1 MSMDM
6 LTGRRSFGLL
16 WCGNGH
22 PKAVVA
28 GLLVLVAC
36 GGGGQAG
43 AAGPA
48 GTGQAA
54 AQQKSSSPAKAGPLD
69 ACALLTAAEV
79 APLVP
84 GAQPEASTSGANGG
98 PTYRCDWGPA
108 AGGLPTLQVSVTPDS
123 PALKQGLG
131 ANRDYLRMVFAN
143 DAKENSGRVVT
154 DLGDLAKV
162 ESVIALSAEA
172 TVILGTTW
180 LEVEYSG
187 QGAQAKQDRVLA
199 LARAAVK
206 RLGSGK

>member
-1 MSMDM
+1 MSVAMP
-6 LTGRRSFGLL
+6 TGKRSFGLL
-16 WCGNGH
+16 GCGNGH
-22 PKAVVA
+22 PKIVTAV
-28 GLLVLVAC
+28 LLVVVAC
-36 GGGGQAG
+36 GGGGQADAVG
-43 AAGPA
+43 AA

-54 AQQKSSSPAKAGPLD
+54 SQQKSSSTAKVGPID
-69 ACALLTAAEV
+69 ACSLLTAADV
-79 APLVP
+79 APLIP
-84 GAQPEASTSGANGG
+84 GATPTASQSGANGG
-98 PTYRCDWGPA
+98 PTFVCDWGPA
-108 AGGLPTLQVSVTPDS
+108 GGGLPTLQVSVTPDS

-131 ANRDYLRMVFAN
+131 ANRDYLKMVFAN

-187 QGAQAKQDRVLA
+187 QGAKGKQAQVLA

>member
-6 LTGRRSFGLL
+6 QTPKRSFGLL
-16 WCGNGH
+16 RCGNSH
-22 PKAVVA
+22 SKAVAA
-28 GLLVLVAC
+28 GLLVMVAC

-43 AAGPA
+43 AAAPA

-54 AQQKSSSPAKAGPLD
+54 TQQKPSAPAKVGPID

-79 APLVP
+79 APVVP
-84 GAQPEASTSGANGG
+84 GAQPKASTSGANGG
-98 PTYRCDWGPA
+98 PTYVCDWGPA
-108 AGGLPTLQVSVTPDS
+108 GGGLPTLQVSVTPDS

-131 ANRDYLRMVFAN
+131 ASRDYLKLVFAN

-187 QGAQAKQDRVLA
+187 QGAQGKQDQVLA